1 MRKEVSY
8 NNKLTKRVLIY
19 VLLCSSMLSLVS
31 TAVQLYIDYNK
42 DISSLDVRFDN
53 IKNSYLQS
61 ISTSLWDFNEPL
73 VKQQIKGIV
82 DLPNI
87 RYVKITTTFG
97 KEYEFGIPVVKV
109 AKSEEYPIFYEDN
122 DIGVLLIQAD
132 YKDIEDELIRKAGFI
147 VTSEFIKIF
156 LVAFLIVFIVH
167 WLITRHLFLITS
179 YSQNLTLDNLDEP
192 LSLNNRPLKKDE
204 LDILVDAI
212 NDMRSKIKD
221 DVVKLEKAEDALL
234 QLNGELEVKVYDR
247 TAKLAES
254 NNQLQA
260 SLDDLTVA
268 KDQLVQSEKMA
279 SLGQLVAGVAHEVNT
294 PLGICVT
301 SISALK
307 EKVNDLINLI
317 ESGNLTKSQ
326 LMSTLNLLIEYQQIV
341 ERSLDKAVNLI
352 RGFKSVAVEQHT
364 DPEININL
372 SQHINDIVNTVKTL
386 FKRKNYNITIDL
398 DDSLELV
405 TFPSAW
411 NQILTNFLMNSHIH
425 GFEDRDGGNIALTF
439 IEEDGMLKFTYS
451 DNGKGLHGDVK
462 NKIFD
467 PFVTTKRGQGGT
479 GLGMNIVFN
488 LVDAKLGGKVRHVD
502 TEEGCT
508 FEVIVPIT
516 HKKVV
521 NRVPKVDV
529 IED

>member
-1 MRKEVSY
+1 MSNTVSY
-8 NNKLTKRVLIY
+8 DNKLTRRVLIY
-19 VLLCSSMLSLVS
+19 VLLCSSLLSLVS
-31 TAVQLYIDYNK
+31 TGVQLYIDYNNDLK
-42 DISSLDVRFDN
+42 ALDVRFDN
-53 IKNSYLQS
+53 IKNSYLRS

-73 VKQQIKGIV
+73 VNQQIKGIV
-82 DLPNI
+82 DLPDI

-97 KEYEFGIPVVKV
+97 KEYEFGNPVNKL
-109 AKSEEYPIFYEDN
+109 AKSDEFKILYENN
-122 DIGVLLIQAD
+122 DIGTLLIQAD
-132 YKDIEDELIRKAGFI
+132 YKDIEENIVKTAGYI

-156 LVAFLIVFIVH
+156 VVAFLTVFIVH
-167 WLITRHLFLITS
+167 WLITRHLFFITA
-179 YSQNLTLDNLDEP
+179 YAKNLSVGSLDKRLT
-192 LSLNNRPLKKDE
+192 LNNRPVKKDE
-204 LDILVDAI
+204 LDVLVDAI
-212 NDMRSKIKD
+212 NDMRTKIKD
-221 DVVKLEKAEDALL
+221 DVIKLEQAENALL

-247 TAKLAES
+247 TSKLADS
-254 NNQLQA
+254 NKQLQS
-260 SLDDLTVA
+260 SLNDLTLA

-307 EKVNDLINLI
+307 DKVNDLITLI
-317 ESGNLTKSQ
+317 ESGGLTKSK
-326 LMSTLNLLIEYQQIV
+326 LMATLMILVEYQQII

-386 FKRKNYNITIDL
+386 FKRKKYNITIDI
-398 DDSLELV
+398 DESLELV

-425 GFEDRDGGNIALTF
+425 GFEDQNEGNIVMSFKAKNKMLTF
-439 IEEDGMLKFTYS
+439 IYS
-451 DNGKGLHGDVK
+451 DDGKGLHKDVV
-462 NKIFD
+462 NRIFD

-488 LVDAKLGGKVRHVD
+488 LVDAKLGGKVRHI
-502 TEEGCT
+502 ESEKGCT
-508 FEVIVPIT
+508 FEVVVPIVS
-516 HKKVV
+516 KKMRNRAAKV
-521 NRVPKVDV
+521 NK
-529 IED
+529 

>member
-1 MRKEVSY
+1 
-8 NNKLTKRVLIY
+8 LA
-19 VLLCSSMLSLVS
+19 S
-31 TAVQLYIDYNK
+31 TAVQIYIDYNN
-42 DISSLDVRFDN
+42 DLSSLDERFNN
-53 IKNSYLQS
+53 IKTSYLQS

-82 DLPNI
+82 ELPDI

-97 KEYEFGIPVVKV
+97 KEYEFGSPVEKV
-109 AKSEEYPIFYEDN
+109 AKSEEFKIFYEDN

-132 YKDIEDELIRKAGFI
+132 YKDIEEDLVKTAGYI

-156 LVAFLIVFIVH
+156 IVALLIVFIVH
-167 WLITRHLFLITS
+167 WLITRHLFLITT
-179 YSQNLTLDNLDEP
+179 YSKNLSVDNLDE
-192 LSLNNRPLKKDE
+192 SLALKNRTGKKDE

-221 DVVKLEKAEDALL
+221 DVVKLEQAEDALL
-234 QLNGELEVKVYDR
+234 QMNGELEVKVYDR
-247 TAKLAES
+247 TSKLAES
-254 NNQLQA
+254 NDQLQA
-260 SLDDLTVA
+260 SLDNLTLA

-307 EKVNDLINLI
+307 EKVNDLIALI

-326 LMSTLNLLIEYQQIV
+326 LMSTLMLLVEYQQII

-372 SQHINDIVNTVKTL
+372 SQHVNDIVNTVKTL
-386 FKRKNYNITIDL
+386 FKRKKYNITIDL
-398 DDSLELV
+398 DEDLEMV

-425 GFEDRDGGNIALTF
+425 GFEETDGGNIDLSF
-439 IEEDGMLKFTYS
+439 KEENDSLVFMYS
-451 DNGKGLHGDVK
+451 DNGKGLHGDIK

-488 LVDAKLGGKVRHVD
+488 LVDAKLGGKVRHVESD
-502 TEEGCT
+502 EGCI
-508 FEVIVPIT
+508 FEVIVPIVR
-516 HKKVV
+516 KKKRLKNPLTIDSEVK
-521 NRVPKVDV
+521 N
-529 IED
+529 